1 MVIQDLTR
9 QFSSNMKIQKI
20 FPSLTTFPGR
30 GRMRT
35 ADINID
41 GFPDLF
47 LTLQFQNG
55 KNTVTK
61 SLVLLNVPCT
71 STEDDQTCNRDAIAH
86 TRYGL
91 DLTRRFFKVDFEDG
105 SFDSQK
111 ITDLATSNSVLVV
124 PIDIDDDGRIDML
137 VQRCV

>member
-47 LTLQFQNG
+47 LTL
-55 KNTVTK
+55 
-61 SLVLLNVPCT
+61 
-71 STEDDQTCNRDAIAH
+71 
-86 TRYGL
+86 
-91 DLTRRFFKVDFEDG
+91 
-105 SFDSQK
+105 
-111 ITDLATSNSVLVV
+111 
-124 PIDIDDDGRIDML
+124 
-137 VQRCV
+137 